1 MDDSWVCGS
10 CKSINRARERRCYKC
25 HGARDDDD
33 AGTGTERRTVEAVAS
48 RTVRDYLPSWPLALL
63 AGILLVAVTVL
74 GLLLLVRSAQDFP
87 ALRAAFVAAVYS
99 GGQALEAGLLAT
111 QSAETA
117 FLGLLRS
124 GLVFLALVTFAAW
137 LAIATMNVP
146 TLGGGVP
153 SRSPL
158 RVFVYTLIPV
168 WNLFKVPGMVQDVLY
183 RLDPAAG
190 GAWMVMGATIGLL
203 GSWFVS
209 LLGGWII
216 AASFVGDL
224 LAATTPEEQVALFG
238 GVMDQSFWLTVVTE
252 LMITIGTL
260 LLVLLMVRVEQRCAA
275 RNREIQGAMAALA
288 GGPAATTPGT
298 PAAPAAG
305 MPAQF
310 ASAPP
315 PALAPGEFRVIGRSP
330 GQTDPASTTD
340 APPPPP
346 PPPPP
351 TA

>member
-1 MDDSWVCGS
+1 
-10 CKSINRARERRCYKC
+10 
-25 HGARDDDD
+25 
-33 AGTGTERRTVEAVAS
+33 
-48 RTVRDYLPSWPLALL
+48 
-63 AGILLVAVTVL
+63 
-74 GLLLLVRSAQDFP
+74 
-87 ALRAAFVAAVYS
+87 
-99 GGQALEAGLLAT
+99 
-111 QSAETA
+111 
-117 FLGLLRS
+117 
-124 GLVFLALVTFAAW
+124 
-137 LAIATMNVP
+137 
-146 TLGGGVP
+146 
-153 SRSPL
+153 L

-190 GAWMVMGATIGLL
+190 GAWMVMAATIGLL

-209 LLGGWII
+209 LIGGWII
-216 AASFVGDL
+216 AAAFVGDL

-260 LLVLLMVRVEQRCAA
+260 LLVVLMVRVEQRCAA
-275 RNREIQGAMAALA
+275 RNREIQGALAALA
-288 GGPAATTPGT
+288 GGPAATTPGPPAATTPGTPPAPTMGT
-298 PAAPAAG
+298 PAP
-305 MPAQF
+305 F

-315 PALAPGEFRVIGRSP
+315 PAMAPGEFRVIGRSP
-330 GQTDPASTTD
+330 GQAGQPSTVD